1 MTKRLQQMGCSV
13 VILSALA
20 GAIIGALI
28 PNPIV
33 NFFTDEILITNV
45 FVCGFIALIISNIV
59 ATFTVKI
66 DSIIPNKCRKCE
78 YKRKVTLHPE
88 HEWERLPAGID
99 NVWFTCSNETARN
112 TNKCPYG
119 SPVKFTDYGGIERK

>member
-1 MTKRLQQMGCSV
+1 MNKRQQKMGCSV

-45 FVCGFIALIISNIV
+45 FVCGL
-59 ATFTVKI
+59 
-66 DSIIPNKCRKCE
+66 R
-78 YKRKVTLHPE
+78 R
-88 HEWERLPAGID
+88 
-99 NVWFTCSNETARN
+99 
-112 TNKCPYG
+112 
-119 SPVKFTDYGGIERK
+119 

>member
-1 MTKRLQQMGCSV
+1 MGCSV

>member
-1 MTKRLQQMGCSV
+1 MNKRQQKMGCSV

-88 HEWERLPAGID
+88 HEYKTYRPSPAD
-99 NVWFTCSNETARN
+99 
-112 TNKCPYG
+112 PH
-119 SPVKFTDYGGIERK
+119 P